1 MNRFSFIC
9 YCYLLCSLFNIVL
22 AEQTAYRR
30 IATPEGYQYTFA
42 WLDHDKKPRKIQFV
56 LPEESSR
63 NLPVQQVNYNPDLAL
78 RAVEVELL
86 KAARDIDP
94 RVARFKLINRHD
106 SLEFSLSG
114 KDEEQLDVLTAQLKE
129 TQDSA
134 LDNYLSERYFQHYKT
149 PLLQEAIK
157 PNHVR
162 YIEESTLPLIPLAQ
176 SLYDIVDEQSNARSY
191 LNLLLSWAQTIPYDE
206 LTNRVSSNGSGF
218 SPPLA
223 VLNQNLGDCDSKS
236 VLTAALIRAFLPGN
250 SMRLV
255 LLNNHALL
263 AIAMTPLAKDATM
276 MIDGMPFILL
286 DPTGPI
292 QTKLGEVSQSTKLAI
307 ASKQYTLEVIPP
319 AVPARDKLGN

>member
-1 MNRFSFIC
+1 MRNLISTLC
-9 YCYLLCSLFNIVL
+9 CCLLVINSALS
-22 AEQTAYRR
+22 AEQTLYRR
-30 IATPEGYQYTFA
+30 MAQAEGMGYEFA
-42 WLDHDKKPRKIQFV
+42 WLDHDGKPRKIHFV

-63 NLPVQQVNYNPDLAL
+63 KLPVQQVNYNPDLAL

-86 KAARDIDP
+86 KAAQDIDP
-94 RVARFKLINRHD
+94 RVARFKLIHRHD
-106 SLEFSLSG
+106 ALEFSLSG
-114 KDEEQLDVLTAQLKE
+114 KDESQLEQLTSDLKK
-129 TQDSA
+129 TQGQA
-134 LDNYLSERYFQHYKT
+134 LDNYLAARYFQHYKT
-149 PLLQEAIK
+149 PLLQKAIK
-157 PNHVR
+157 PDHVR
-162 YIEESTLPLIPLAQ
+162 YIEESILPLIPLAQ

-263 AIAMTPLAKDATM
+263 AIAMTPLTKDTTM
-276 MIDGMPFILL
+276 MIDGVPFILL
-286 DPTGPI
+286 DPTGPAPMR
-292 QTKLGEVSQSTKLAI
+292 LGEVSDSTRLGI
-307 ASKQYTLEVIPP
+307 ASRQYTLEVIPP
-319 AVPARDKLGN
+319 AMARQ